1 MPAERQDLIRF
12 MYVVIRIGSVGSW
25 KNAQEKE
32 GSGKK
37 LCVGYG
43 REKGKRKSSMSGLW
57 GRKKKAVV
65 VWVDYERKK
74 GLCSWFPKSRYSD
87 KF

>member
-1 MPAERQDLIRF
+1 LEEDDGFRFLPTSQKPKPFRVARMPAERQDLIRF

-43 REKGKRKSSMSGLW
+43 REKEKRKSSYVRVMG
-57 GRKKKAVV
+57 KKK
-65 VWVDYERKK
+65 K
-74 GLCSWFPKSRYSD
+74 GSG
-87 KF
+87 

>member
-1 MPAERQDLIRF
+1 MASDFCQRLKNPNLFRVARMPAERQDLIRF

-43 REKGKRKSSMSGLW
+43 REKGKRKSSY
-57 GRKKKAVV
+57 
-65 VWVDYERKK
+65 YER
-74 GLCSWFPKSRYSD
+74 SE
-87 KF
+87 